1 MCPKRSDAA
10 WDLLPQNA
18 RTDFAAAQRSEIHR
32 SICSSEKKPQR
43 AKHLKHVL
51 SLVALIFF
59 TTSPSKSR
67 LKTTTTKKFTTAA
80 TYDWCT
86 RLVFNSCC
94 LYSTLLKTPALQ
106 YPALHHLQSTCSS
119 LSPANGQIFRRSA
132 FFCTRSRNSGPREHL
147 LYSIETQVMVKIHA
161 QQRSGESLCI
171 VVDGAFLVDKVLQA
185 MYSRTPI

>member
-1 MCPKRSDAA
+1 MPPGTSCHRMRADRLCSCS
-10 WDLLPQNA
+10 Q
-18 RTDFAAAQRSEIHR
+18 IHH

-67 LKTTTTKKFTTAA
+67 LKTTTKKVHFCCYLWLMHSACFQLPLPLF
-80 TYDWCT
+80 YS
-86 RLVFNSCC
+86 VENSCM
-94 LYSTLLKTPALQ
+94 Q

-119 LSPANGQIFRRSA
+119 LSPENRQFFRRSA

-161 QQRSGESLCI
+161 QQRSGETLVI
-171 VVDGAFLVDKVLQA
+171 VVNSAFLVDKVLQA